1 MTSYL
6 ARSAAKT
13 ALGSALGEV
22 QHHVNGGKKPSEIPD
37 SSPSWV
43 KCGPQVGERL
53 TRKRNRE

>member
-22 QHHVNGGKKPSEIPD
+22 QHDVNSLEKPSEFFD
-37 SSPSWV
+37 SGPVRV
-43 KCGPQVGERL
+43 KCENLGR
-53 TRKRNRE
+53 